1 MLGLISVG
9 TETAPGFSGTTA
21 IQNQVEHAILQSL
34 QIRTFIKVKVNY
46 QRCEMSAHE
55 SMLSPEWI
63 SGDKVTFA
71 LLLFNCHH
79 SEPWPFSFCIRAP
92 TQRLSALQLLHI
104 TSHLT
109 LICLNSPCTNK
120 TSEDCFSPHV
130 MVHFVTKWNALEKTI
145 CREFSLSCTCSD
157 TFGVNCCKTSPSA

>member
-1 MLGLISVG
+1 M
-9 TETAPGFSGTTA
+9 
-21 IQNQVEHAILQSL
+21 EHAILQSL

-46 QRCEMSAHE
+46 QRREMSAHE
-55 SMLSPEWI
+55 SMLSPAWI

-79 SEPWPFSFCIRAP
+79 SEPWPFSFCIRAS

-104 TSHLT
+104 TSYLT

-120 TSEDCFSPHV
+120 TSEDLILLMWWFTLSWSEMHWRKPFAGNFPSVAPAVTPLVWIAAKLLPLPKLLCFFP
-130 MVHFVTKWNALEKTI
+130 
-145 CREFSLSCTCSD
+145 LSHTY
-157 TFGVNCCKTSPSA
+157 TGTAYN